1 MEERRSNR
9 SMTLATETHIRDE
22 AIILRCAGQFVAG
35 EEASAF
41 RQGAEKLLSERRR
54 VVINLTDLEKIDSTG
69 LAVLV
74 QLLTQKKGPE
84 SETRLVSSRR
94 YMTDLLRRTRLD
106 TVITAYASE
115 EEAVASF
122 ANVSPVMTTA
132 AR

>member
-1 MEERRSNR
+1 M
-9 SMTLATETHIRDE
+9 
-22 AIILRCAGQFVAG
+22 AG

-106 TVITAYASE
+106 TVITAYGSE